1 MVSLSRIDDTGDDD
15 AAQAVR
21 PSCGTCRF
29 WKPHAGSK
37 ESQGWGQCK
46 RAPPALPEVKDE
58 KLVLAGIWPSTD
70 ERDWCGEWQ
79 AAEPPAE
86 IDVQ

>member
-1 MVSLSRIDDTGDDD
+1 MGEDE
-15 AAQAVR
+15 AATPR

-46 RAPPALPEVKDE
+46 RAPPALPEIKDE

-79 AAEPPAE
+79 GSEPPAAIE
-86 IDVQ
+86 IR

>member
-1 MVSLSRIDDTGDDD
+1 MGEDEAGT
-15 AAQAVR
+15 AR

-46 RAPPALPEVKDE
+46 RAPPALPEIKDE

-79 AAEPPAE
+79 GAEPPAVGE
-86 IDVQ
+86 IR